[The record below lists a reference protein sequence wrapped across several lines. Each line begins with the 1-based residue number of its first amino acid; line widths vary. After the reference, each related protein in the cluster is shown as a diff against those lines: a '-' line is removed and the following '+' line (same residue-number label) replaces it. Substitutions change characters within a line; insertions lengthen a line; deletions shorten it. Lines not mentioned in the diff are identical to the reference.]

1 MAVNETEVPEQLG
14 LLPLLCRID
23 TAGVSD
29 GFTVMMMAFDVET
42 AADHGLHHFRA
53 QILVVVR
60 GRHGEIAFLVTR
72 PVAQVVLLAARIP
85 AAFLGVNKVEARMR
99 VLLFTDWVWRRSS

>member
-29 GFTVMMMAFDVET
+29 GFTVMMMAFDVAGFG
-42 AADHGLHHFRA
+42 AAQVAVDVITQVTVCPFVRA
-53 QILVVVR
+53 VVV
-60 GRHGEIAFLVTR
+60 
-72 PVAQVVLLAARIP
+72 
-85 AAFLGVNKVEARMR
+85 
-99 VLLFTDWVWRRSS
+99 